1 MITRM
6 YHRDYPF
13 GKKFDTT
20 GEEYPLPPEGGG
32 WTENREEIIRTMTA
46 DDIVRASTLE
56 AIRQQGPDR
65 YLLDLEHRR
74 KFGEDPHGLAT
85 NAEVENVMSNRTPDG
100 AGKITP
106 PKSAHFSRRFR
117 TE

>member
-1 MITRM
+1 M

-13 GKKFDTT
+13 GKLFDTE
-20 GEEYPLPPEGGG
+20 GVSYPKPPIGGG
-32 WTENREEIIRTMTA
+32 WTENRGELNLTPDEI
-46 DDIVRASTLE
+46 VKASVLE

-100 AGKITP
+100 TGKVTP
-106 PKSAHFSRRFR
+106 PKSAHFSRRFN
-117 TE
+117 TG